1 MTNPG
6 VSIRDGL
13 VYHLD
18 RNGIPKGAGWHK
30 QAFPWLGLCQRAR
43 GTVPVVLVHGFGYD
57 PWATSDDNPHYLYQS
72 GLGKIST
79 FGRWRRDLTPERVA
93 IGFGWYSV
101 PFGWRGLWGSI
112 RHGRWNRY
120 RYAWDLAWEAGGV
133 LAVML
138 RCLDGPVDVLCHSL
152 GSRVVLAALAQ
163 ERELPVRNILF
174 MNGAEFA
181 KPARIEAMANSHI
194 RFVNLVVKEDDVL
207 SKLDTHFA
215 PVSGQGMPIGLDGLG
230 GAAPENWIDIALDD
244 PRVQAWGE
252 SHGWHL
258 QGDNPEQY
266 ADHWWTYKN
275 KGNQGL
281 ILAALNGEILNPPH
295 REKLL

>member
-1 MTNPG
+1 MITNPG
-6 VSIRDGL
+6 VSIRDEL

-18 RNGIPKGAGWHK
+18 RNGMPKGAGWHK

-43 GTVPVVLVHGFGYD
+43 GTVPLILVHGFGYD
-57 PWATSDDNPHYLYQS
+57 PWAASDDNPHYLHQS
-72 GLGKIST
+72 GFGKIST
-79 FGRWRRDLTPERVA
+79 FGLWRRDLIPERAA

-112 RHGRWNRY
+112 RHRRWNRY
-120 RYAWDLAWEAGGV
+120 RWAWDLAWGAGGV
-133 LAVML
+133 MATML
-138 RCLDGPVDVLCHSL
+138 RRMDGQVDVLCHSL

-163 ERELPVRNILF
+163 ESGLPVRNILF

-181 KPARIEAMANSHI
+181 KPARIEAMTNSHI

-215 PVSGQGMPIGLDGLG
+215 PVSGQGPPIGLDGLG
-230 GAAPENWIDIALDD
+230 GATPENWIDIALDD
-244 PRVQAWGE
+244 PEVQVWGA

-258 QGDNPEQY
+258 QGDNPKQY
-266 ADHWWTYKN
+266 ADHWFTYKH
-275 KGNQGL
+275 KGNRGL
-281 ILAALNGEILNPPH
+281 IRAALDSEILNPP
-295 REKLL
+295 